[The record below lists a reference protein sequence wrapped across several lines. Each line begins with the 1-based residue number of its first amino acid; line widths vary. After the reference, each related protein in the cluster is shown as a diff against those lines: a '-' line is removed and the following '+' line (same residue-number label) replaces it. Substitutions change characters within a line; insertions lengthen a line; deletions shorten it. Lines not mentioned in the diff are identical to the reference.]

1 MDKKSSDNILFGE
14 WARQR
19 RHILDLTQQELADQV
34 GCARITLR
42 RIEAGA
48 LKPSKELAKILL
60 EKLGTPSSNGEAW
73 LQFARGLSGFPEK
86 ADSFSSKQITN
97 LPTSL
102 TSFIGREREEQ
113 EVIDLIAKN
122 RLVTLVGVGGIG
134 KTRLA
139 LRVGQ
144 RLLNNYSQGVWFI
157 ALDSLSDPTLVSQ
170 TVASIFDIREGSTDQ
185 PLLER
190 LTYVL
195 SKKSALLIFDNCE
208 HLLAACAQ
216 LIKILLENCPNV
228 KILATSREVLN
239 LEGEATYSLPTLSTP
254 DDFTALGA
262 MTDYESIHLFVERA
276 SLALPSFRL
285 TKENAQPILN
295 ICHRVEGI
303 PLAIE
308 LAAAHINILQA
319 KEILKQLNESFSLL
333 ARESLTALPRHQT
346 IHASLDWSWGLL
358 SELEQRFMRQL
369 SVFAGG
375 WTLES
380 AQSVCEGNTF
390 RLISSLVKKSLI
402 MVDQR
407 LESDTRY
414 HFHEIVRQYARE
426 RLLESDEEENT
437 RTRHLKYFLQLSE
450 KAELGLRGPTQIEW
464 YARLS
469 DERDN
474 IRAALE
480 QADKTDVEAGL
491 YISGKLHRFWE
502 SLDLR
507 EGARWLAGFLQKSES
522 KRYQL
527 ARAKALC
534 IQARIMSIQDY
545 NFACVEAQESLDIYR
560 ANGDKSGEIDAL
572 LTLGQTLTDSSA
584 PIEKVMNLFESAL
597 ALSES
602 LGDQWRQAYTLS
614 HMGWRNNYQR
624 SVSVFE
630 KAVKLFKKVG
640 DLESATE
647 NMLNLVMRH
656 MINSNLQL
664 AQKRLDE
671 VVKIS
676 QNLNSK
682 ELKAEILHNSGCIA
696 LIRGDYE
703 KANSNLLEAMAIA
716 QELGHRTT
724 FLWTYVRLGYVALR
738 EGNLVKAGSI
748 FIETTNDFQ
757 KDQNAYG
764 IVFTLEGMASLYITL
779 GKANIAARLI
789 GWANAARE
797 KIEDTRPRLEQA
809 DVDKI
814 ISACVGKM
822 GQTAFSEAY
831 DQGQKMTLDEAV
843 DLALNTL

>member
-1 MDKKSSDNILFGE
+1 
-14 WARQR
+14 
-19 RHILDLTQQELADQV
+19 
-34 GCARITLR
+34 
-42 RIEAGA
+42 
-48 LKPSKELAKILL
+48 
-60 EKLGTPSSNGEAW
+60 
-73 LQFARGLSGFPEK
+73 
-86 ADSFSSKQITN
+86 
-97 LPTSL
+97 
-102 TSFIGREREEQ
+102 
-113 EVIDLIAKN
+113 
-122 RLVTLVGVGGIG
+122 
-134 KTRLA
+134 
-139 LRVGQ
+139 
-144 RLLNNYSQGVWFI
+144 
-157 ALDSLSDPTLVSQ
+157 
-170 TVASIFDIREGSTDQ
+170 
-185 PLLER
+185 
-190 LTYVL
+190 
-195 SKKSALLIFDNCE
+195 
-208 HLLAACAQ
+208 
-216 LIKILLENCPNV
+216 
-228 KILATSREVLN
+228 
-239 LEGEATYSLPTLSTP
+239 
-254 DDFTALGA
+254 
-262 MTDYESIHLFVERA
+262 
-276 SLALPSFRL
+276 
-285 TKENAQPILN
+285 
-295 ICHRVEGI
+295 
-303 PLAIE
+303 
-308 LAAAHINILQA
+308 
-319 KEILKQLNESFSLL
+319 
-333 ARESLTALPRHQT
+333 
-346 IHASLDWSWGLL
+346 
-358 SELEQRFMRQL
+358 
-369 SVFAGG
+369 
-375 WTLES
+375 
-380 AQSVCEGNTF
+380 
-390 RLISSLVKKSLI
+390 
-402 MVDQR
+402 
-407 LESDTRY
+407 
-414 HFHEIVRQYARE
+414 
-426 RLLESDEEENT
+426 
-437 RTRHLKYFLQLSE
+437 
-450 KAELGLRGPTQIEW
+450 
-464 YARLS
+464 
-469 DERDN
+469 
-474 IRAALE
+474 
-480 QADKTDVEAGL
+480 
-491 YISGKLHRFWE
+491 
-502 SLDLR
+502 
-507 EGARWLAGFLQKSES
+507 
-522 KRYQL
+522 
-527 ARAKALC
+527 
-534 IQARIMSIQDY
+534 MSIQDY

-624 SVSVFE
+624 SVSIFE

-814 ISACVGKM
+814 ISACIGKI
-822 GQTAFSEAY
+822 GQAAFSEAY

-843 DLALNTL
+843 TYALNEAVDLALNTP